1 LAEKGLARQNAI
13 LWNPASDIDL
23 PKIPFRIPRDVL
35 THEEAERVLAQPNL
49 KMPEGLRD
57 RAIFETF
64 YSTGMRRCELI
75 GLHLHDV
82 DADRCTI
89 LIRDGKGRRDRMV
102 PLGQRAQAWIFKY
115 TSEARPKLVTDPN
128 DTVLFVSNRGE
139 ALAEATLSAMA
150 RDYIV
155 ASGVN
160 KHGACHIF
168 RHSMATAMLENG
180 ADVRFIQAILGHTS
194 LNSTAIYTHV
204 AIRKLV
210 EIHERTHPAAM
221 LKRKARTGTS
231 EPEAEKMALLAA
243 LDDEPEGHDDG
254 P

>member
-1 LAEKGLARQNAI
+1 MIAGPSKRPIPPCIGGL
-13 LWNPASDIDL
+13 
-23 PKIPFRIPRDVL
+23 
-35 THEEAERVLAQPNL
+35 
-49 KMPEGLRD
+49 
-57 RAIFETF
+57 
-64 YSTGMRRCELI
+64 
-75 GLHLHDV
+75 
-82 DADRCTI
+82 
-89 LIRDGKGRRDRMV
+89 RRDRMV
-102 PLGQRAQAWIFKY
+102 PLGDRAKAWLFKY
-115 TSEARPKLVTDPN
+115 TAEARPKLLTDPN
-128 DTVLFVSNRGE
+128 DTTLFVSNRGE

-160 KHGACHIF
+160 KQGACHIF

-221 LKRKARTGTS
+221 LKRKPKAGTY
-231 EPEAEKMALLAA
+231 EPEPGPDALLDA
-243 LDDEPEGHDDG
+243 LADEDDDDDG
-254 P
+254 PTDPPALDSKSDAAPSSPRTQRPSRPG